1 MPQFGFLKN
10 PIRGSFSGVVLAP
23 LPDHAE
29 RLEWFEEKS
38 NRDGFFY
45 PPQMATYELDL
56 KTHEKN
62 RKIERSERPASVFH
76 LPESH
81 DLVIGNPLGVAG
93 SPFADDALIIHLLAF
108 VYGTR
113 LQVSGWRFEGRIPNK
128 STNNIYVTDDA
139 CLDFL
144 EHVYGWWRALENEEK
159 RIFINILYVL
169 TRAKSLEWDWDAF
182 AHQYMVF
189 DALYKLHTKLYP
201 SREKVTHRKRFDVL
215 LSAYGVPAN
224 DVLVDR
230 MHIARNQL
238 FHEAMWV
245 DSAICYG
252 SGDADAFYL
261 PHHLGRLN
269 SRLICGIS
277 GYRNEYAGSVWWAM
291 GCFLFGNP

>member
-10 PIRGSFSGVVLAP
+10 PIKGSFSGVEIAP

-29 RLEWFEEKS
+29 RLEWFNEES
-38 NRDGFFY
+38 NRDGFLY
-45 PPQMATYELDL
+45 PPQVATYEFNL
-56 KTHEKN
+56 KTHKQE
-62 RKIERSERPASVFH
+62 RQIERSERPAPVFH

-81 DLVIGNPLGVAG
+81 DLIIDNPVGVVG

-113 LQVSGWRFEGRIPNK
+113 LQVSDFRFEGRIPNE
-128 STNNIYVTDDA
+128 STHNIYITDET
-139 CLDFL
+139 CLDFI
-144 EHVYGWWRALENEEK
+144 EKVYGWWQGLGNEERK
-159 RIFINILYVL
+159 IFINILYVL

-189 DALYKLHTKLYP
+189 DALYKLHTKLSP
-201 SREKVTHRKRFDVL
+201 SKSIVSHRQRFNVL
-215 LSAYGVPAN
+215 LSTYGAADN
-224 DVLVDR
+224 DALIKR
-230 MHIARNQL
+230 ICQARNQL

-245 DSAICYG
+245 NSTICHG
-252 SGDADAFYL
+252 TDDTDAFHL

-277 GYRNEYAGSVWWAM
+277 GYRNNYASSTWWTM
-291 GCFLFGNP
+291 GRFLFDKM